1 MNEEYLKN
9 AIAMAK
15 ETAKE
20 LGEEFDIRLFISGV
34 AKRASQLAKGY
45 PRLIPMLPGD
55 NTTTYLDIALQEVA
69 IGQVVI
75 RHSGQV
81 ETKRKE
87 SDEIPLVD

>member
-15 ETAKE
+15 ETAAE

-34 AKRASQLAKGY
+34 AKRASQLAQGY
-45 PRLIPMLPGD
+45 PRMIPMLPGD
-55 NTTTYLDIALQEVA
+55 NTTTYLEIALQEVA
-69 IGQVVI
+69 VGQVVI

-81 ETKRKE
+81 ETKGKE
-87 SDEIPLVD
+87 SNEISMAD

>member
-15 ETAKE
+15 ETAAE
-20 LGEEFDIRLFISGV
+20 LGEEFDIRLLISGV
-34 AKRASQLAKGY
+34 AKRASQLAQGY
-45 PRLIPMLPGD
+45 PRMIPMLPGD

-69 IGQVVI
+69 VGQVVI

-81 ETKRKE
+81 ETKGKE
-87 SDEIPLVD
+87 SNEISMAD